1 MRLENSGTGLEYYDS
16 MVCWERELPTM
27 LSDEVCEPYV
37 RDRQSEERRGAKVQ
51 ECHVTCVENHLFA
64 AVPST

>member
-1 MRLENSGTGLEYYDS
+1 
-16 MVCWERELPTM
+16 M

-37 RDRQSEERRGAKVQ
+37 RDRRSEERRGAKVQ
-51 ECHVTCVENHLFA
+51 ECHVTCVENHLVV